1 MAATT
6 PVGMTAGEI
15 ARDVRDGTRA
25 ARDVV
30 AAHLARI
37 AAADEAVG
45 AFQLVRHDAAMDEA
59 GQFDAL
65 GSERKQLPLAGVPI
79 AIKDNVPVR
88 GEPMRLGSR
97 ASPTAPA
104 AADHPVVTRL
114 RAAGAIVIGVT
125 RVPELCLWGTADNGS
140 GTARTPWRLDR
151 TAGGSSGGS
160 GAAVAARMV
169 PLAHG
174 NDGLGSIRIPAAC
187 CGLVGI
193 KPGRGVVPADLGPN
207 SWFGIAENGAL
218 ATTVADASLMLSVM
232 ADDEA
237 LADIH
242 RPPRLR
248 IALASAPP
256 AIGVPADRELVER
269 TRATASMLAH
279 EGHEVVEVTPPMPG
293 PLELLGIL
301 GTWGAGARD
310 EVDALLGGDPAAW
323 DLLEKRTR
331 RHVRMGDVAR
341 RLGLASERHR
351 ASWRRRMDRFFER
364 HDVLMTPTLAQPP
377 IAADGWR
384 HRGWLANLFAN
395 LTYTPYCGPVN
406 FARLPAIAVPA
417 GVHSDGTPASVHLV
431 TMAGGERTLLGLAAE
446 IERQRPWLRHPPD
459 GSDRSM
465 ASDTRAPAG

>member
-15 ARDVRDGTRA
+15 ARDVREGTRA

-30 AAHLARI
+30 AAHLACI
-37 AAADEAVG
+37 AAADETIG
-45 AFQLVRHDAAMDEA
+45 AFQLVRHDAAMAEA
-59 GQFDAL
+59 EEFDAR
-65 GSERKQLPLAGVPI
+65 GSERKQLPLAGVPV
-79 AIKDNVPVR
+79 AVKDNVPVR
-88 GEPMRLGSR
+88 GEPMRVGSQ
-97 ASPTAPA
+97 ASPVTPA
-104 AADHPVVTRL
+104 TTDHPVVTRL
-114 RAAGAIVIGVT
+114 RAAGAIVVGVT
-125 RVPELCLWGTADNGS
+125 RVPELCLWGTADNGF

-169 PLAHG
+169 PVAHG

-193 KPGRGVVPADLGPN
+193 KPGHGVVPAELGSN

-218 ATTVADASLMLSVM
+218 ATTVADASLMLAVM
-232 ADDEA
+232 ANDA
-237 LADIH
+237 TFADVH

-248 IALASAPP
+248 IAMAPAPP
-256 AIGVPADRELVER
+256 AIGVPADRVLVER
-269 TRATASMLAH
+269 TRAIASVLAA
-279 EGHEVVEVTPPMPG
+279 EGHEVVEVRPPMPG
-293 PLELLGIL
+293 PMELLGIL
-301 GTWGAGARD
+301 GTWGAGARQ
-310 EVDALLGGDPAAW
+310 EVDLLLRADPDAW
-323 DLLEKRTR
+323 ERLEKRTR

-351 ASWRRRMDRFFER
+351 ASWRQRMDRFFER
-364 HDVLMTPTLAQPP
+364 HDVLMTPTLARPP

-384 HRGWLANLFAN
+384 HRGWLANLIAN

-417 GVHSDGTPASVHLV
+417 GMHPDGTPASVHLV
-431 TMAGGERTLLGLAAE
+431 MPAGSERTLLGLAAE
-446 IERQRPWLRHPPD
+446 IERQRPWARH
-459 GSDRSM
+459 
-465 ASDTRAPAG
+465 APYTGGA